1 MSYGH
6 KSPQAVKDFLSFARS
21 NWKTAPRYVLF
32 VGDSSLDPKNYLG
45 FGENDLVGT
54 RLIDTQNMETAS
66 DQWFADFNDDGLA
79 EMAIGRLPVRTTDEA
94 AAVVAKL
101 ISYDRSR
108 PSEELLLVSD
118 STDGFDFEAAS
129 YRLRELIPDS
139 VRVQELNRGRV
150 DDATARHELLA
161 SINRG
166 QKIVNY
172 AGHGAV
178 NQWRGNLLASPDA
191 QSLTNRDH
199 LSVFMMMT
207 CLNGYFQDAVGESL
221 AESLLKS
228 EGGGAV
234 AVWASAGMTEPGG
247 QSVMNQEIYR
257 QLFNASN
264 AGLTL
269 GEATTRAKAAIDDFD
284 MRRTWLL
291 IGDPTT
297 KLR

>member
-1 MSYGH
+1 M
-6 KSPQAVKDFLSFARS
+6 
-21 NWKTAPRYVLF
+21 
-32 VGDSSLDPKNYLG
+32 
-45 FGENDLVGT
+45 
-54 RLIDTQNMETAS
+54 
-66 DQWFADFNDDGLA
+66 
-79 EMAIGRLPVRTTDEA
+79 
-94 AAVVAKL
+94 
-101 ISYDRSR
+101 
-108 PSEELLLVSD
+108 
-118 STDGFDFEAAS
+118 
-129 YRLRELIPDS
+129 
-139 VRVQELNRGRV
+139 
-150 DDATARHELLA
+150 
-161 SINRG
+161 
-166 QKIVNY
+166 
-172 AGHGAV
+172 

-284 MRRTWLL
+284 IRRTWVLF
-291 IGDPTT
+291 GDPTT